1 MDNSTLSHSEFQKL
15 HQAEESLQKTLKD
28 SPKKPEAMNGPSE
41 LTISNVLAYSQALS
55 VRKSD
60 HVDFIENL
68 LN

>member
-1 MDNSTLSHSEFQKL
+1 MDNSTLSNFEYQKL
-15 HQAEESLQKTLKD
+15 NKAEESLQKILQD
-28 SPKKPEAMNGPSE
+28 SPKKPEEMNGPSD
-41 LTISNVLAYSQALS
+41 LAISNILAYSKALS